1 MGREV
6 MALRHLRLANAIG
19 RGGPGSF
26 RKGEAG
32 EFCLVDYSSC
42 PSSDVCWLVDFDNG
56 CTERDNC
63 IIDTS

>member
-19 RGGPGSF
+19 
-26 RKGEAG
+26 
-32 EFCLVDYSSC
+32 

>member
-1 MGREV
+1 MV
-6 MALRHLRLANAIG
+6 LRHLRLANAVG
-19 RGGPGSF
+19 SGGLGSS
-26 RKGEAG
+26 RKSEGG

-56 CTERDNC
+56 CSERDNC